1 MFQNIEV
8 QWKAKD
14 PVRAGYRR
22 SGKALGLQ
30 GNNRN
35 KNNVRQPGSD
45 GNDGLKGNNT
55 VFNRFGGGSNR
66 PGVDIFKEGAKLYSD
81 PSLKKQGR
89 AVQHPRQMKREPNI
103 PTKRSLQQQQQSQIS
118 NSVRHQSPESSR
130 KAIFHKRAVSIP
142 EERWNCGVLCPDRD
156 LLNQELDNEISKY
169 RKNSWSK
176 EPMNPEPTLMG
187 ADNRGKRITHEKL
200 QPRARVS
207 AQTNG
212 PVINFE
218 REQKMFYCPDESVI
232 HSGKRQQYGNW
243 DSKVISLDVYEQE
256 RARPHTTASEKRRVR
271 SGYNIEIVS
280 PPNQSINIVKPE
292 LSICRKN

>member
-14 PVRAGYRR
+14 PVRVGYRR

-103 PTKRSLQQQQQSQIS
+103 PTKRSLQQQQQSQRYLTVARAAGAPGAAPNIS
-118 NSVRHQSPESSR
+118 YTTT
-130 KAIFHKRAVSIP
+130 
-142 EERWNCGVLCPDRD
+142 VLWYLP
-156 LLNQELDNEISKY
+156 
-169 RKNSWSK
+169 
-176 EPMNPEPTLMG
+176 
-187 ADNRGKRITHEKL
+187 
-200 QPRARVS
+200 
-207 AQTNG
+207 
-212 PVINFE
+212 
-218 REQKMFYCPDESVI
+218 
-232 HSGKRQQYGNW
+232 
-243 DSKVISLDVYEQE
+243 
-256 RARPHTTASEKRRVR
+256 
-271 SGYNIEIVS
+271 
-280 PPNQSINIVKPE
+280 
-292 LSICRKN
+292 